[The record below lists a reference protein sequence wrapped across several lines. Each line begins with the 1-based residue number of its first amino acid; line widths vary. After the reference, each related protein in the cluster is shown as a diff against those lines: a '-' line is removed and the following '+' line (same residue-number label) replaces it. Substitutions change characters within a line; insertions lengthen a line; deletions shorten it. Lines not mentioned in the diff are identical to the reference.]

1 MLNHI
6 NELSA
11 CTLCPNMI
19 GPPIH
24 GCINKTDIVSI
35 GQAPGIHEKEKMM
48 PFSYTAGKTLFQ
60 WFERI
65 GVTEEEFRKKVNMA
79 AMCRCFPGKMKKPKS
94 GDRKPNHQELNTCRP
109 YLDFEIEY
117 HKPKLIIAIGKMAL
131 EELLRLKSSKLRDY
145 MGKIKK

>member
-1 MLNHI
+1 M
-6 NELSA
+6 
-11 CTLCPNMI
+11 
-19 GPPIH
+19 
-24 GCINKTDIVSI
+24 
-35 GQAPGIHEKEKMM
+35 
-48 PFSYTAGKTLFQ
+48 
-60 WFERI
+60 
-65 GVTEEEFRKKVNMA
+65 NMA

-145 MGKIKK
+145 MGKIKKYEYSNNRTSDLIMLSHPSGFNAWNHSGEGKRLIKKSLFLIKNHEAFKKTFKL